1 MDSDVDNVTTKL
13 SSGMQQIIRDK
24 DAALLRIRL
33 EDVDESEKL
42 ETNENKNV
50 IELFKP
56 SKKKCF
62 TRKKVLDKQV
72 KKLVKNIT
80 QKLRYKLRRI
90 CINNNIQSLYKSDV
104 SPSDSIYLRILITS
118 TIRSFVNIRISS
130 FF

>member
-1 MDSDVDNVTTKL
+1 MP
-13 SSGMQQIIRDK
+13 
-24 DAALLRIRL
+24 LLRIRL

-80 QKLRYKLRRI
+80 QKLRYKLRA
-90 CINNNIQSLYKSDV
+90 
-104 SPSDSIYLRILITS
+104 
-118 TIRSFVNIRISS
+118 FV
-130 FF
+130 